1 MTKMVTTLVAASLA
15 AGLIGIAVAAEPLGE
30 VTVQASRVM
39 KTTVGR
45 TSSGIPIVDS
55 TLSYGVSYAD
65 LNLTKHADVV
75 TLQTRVKDA
84 AKKACTQLG
93 HLFPVTQ
100 FQQTDAECTKA
111 AADKALAKVDELAG
125 AAK

>member
-1 MTKMVTTLVAASLA
+1 MTKMVATLVAASLA
-15 AGLIGIAVAAEPLGE
+15 AGVFGVAMAAEPMQE

-55 TLSYGVSYAD
+55 ALSYGVSYAD
-65 LNLTKHADVV
+65 LDLSKHADVV

-84 AKKACTQLG
+84 AKKACSQLT
-93 HLFPVTQ
+93 HLYPVTQ
-100 FQQTDAECTKA
+100 FQESDADCTKA
-111 AADKALAKVDELAG
+111 ASDKALAKVDALAA